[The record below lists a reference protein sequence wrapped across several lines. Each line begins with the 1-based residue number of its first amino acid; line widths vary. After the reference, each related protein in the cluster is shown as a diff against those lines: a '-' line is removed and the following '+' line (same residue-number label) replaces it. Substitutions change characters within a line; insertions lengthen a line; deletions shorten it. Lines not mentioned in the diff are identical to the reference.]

1 MKKIHNSKSA
11 IERFDLEDKVKD
23 IEQQISEEHK
33 KKQIQK
39 VQEQIDAISDADGR
53 VNTSGAWKLRKK
65 LCPKPLEQLTAKID
79 KGGNLVTN
87 PEAIKEI
94 YLEAYADRLKH
105 RDIIPELEHHKILRE
120 QLFYERLALA
130 KSNKS
135 PPWTMDQLD
144 NVLKKL
150 KKGKATDPAG
160 LVNELFAYEYIG
172 DDLKESLLMLLN
184 KIKDHYVEPDFMS
197 LANITS
203 FWKGKGSRHDIEYE
217 RGIFILLVIRMIK
230 DKMIYNDI
238 KNRIE
243 ISDSQVGGRSEYSI
257 RNHLFIIY
265 SVLNSVKQ
273 KESPPVDIHT
283 YDLCKCFDGLWLE
296 ECCNNLYEAG
306 ITDDKLALIPYMR
319 ETE

>member
-1 MKKIHNSKSA
+1 M
-11 IERFDLEDKVKD
+11 
-23 IEQQISEEHK
+23 
-33 KKQIQK
+33 
-39 VQEQIDAISDADGR
+39 
-53 VNTSGAWKLRKK
+53 
-65 LCPKPLEQLTAKID
+65 
-79 KGGNLVTN
+79 
-87 PEAIKEI
+87 
-94 YLEAYADRLKH
+94 
-105 RDIIPELEHHKILRE
+105 
-120 QLFYERLALA
+120 
-130 KSNKS
+130 
-135 PPWTMDQLD
+135 
-144 NVLKKL
+144 
-150 KKGKATDPAG
+150 
-160 LVNELFAYEYIG
+160 
-172 DDLKESLLMLLN
+172 
-184 KIKDHYVEPDFMS
+184 
-197 LANITS
+197 
-203 FWKGKGSRHDIEYE
+203 
-217 RGIFILLVIRMIK
+217 LVIRMIK